1 MKTSSRGA
9 VRAPLRAALLA
20 FPLAL
25 VAACSTLSSP
35 GDGAAAGPA
44 TAASA
49 TPGTAPHAPGARP
62 GSRVT
67 RARAGFHEAEPA
79 ESLPPADLTPQVM
92 FQLLASE
99 IAAQRGE
106 IGSATATYLSLARQ
120 TRDPR
125 LARRATELALAE
137 RSLDRAMQGAS
148 LWRELSPGSLLAA
161 QTLETLLLSTGKLAD
176 AEPLVA
182 ARQARA
188 RADNGLPEFYEQLQR
203 TLMRASDKTAAFA
216 LIERVARPDES
227 LAEARLA
234 VAALAAAA
242 GQHDRAAA
250 EASKALALKPDDETA
265 AVTAA
270 RFVAQT
276 PAGTAA
282 ASRLLEGYLA
292 RHPRATEARF
302 TYARLLAGEGRNEDA
317 RKQME
322 LALREEPDNPPIL
335 FSLAQ
340 IAYQMKQLDVA
351 EDYLKRYVGLPETV
365 QRDNSP
371 AYLFLAQL
379 AEDRGRLP
387 DAIAW
392 LEKAGRGEQA
402 VAATIRRALLMGK
415 LGRVDEARELLR
427 NTSVPTNRE
436 RAQLTAA
443 EAQVLRDAGRP
454 KEAFEVLDRALE
466 RLPNNPELLY
476 DHAMAAERIDRVP
489 VMEASLRK
497 LIGLQPEHAHAY
509 NALGYTFADRNIRLD
524 EALALIEKA
533 LALSPEDPHILDSM
547 GWVMFRLGRH
557 DAALEYL
564 RKAYAIRP
572 EADVAAHLGEVLWS
586 MGRAEDARKLW
597 REARGR
603 EPENETLKETLARLN
618 VAL

>member
-161 QTLETLLLSTGKLAD
+161 QTLETLLLSTGKLTD

-415 LGRVDEARELLR
+415 LGRIDEARELLR

>member
-161 QTLETLLLSTGKLAD
+161 QTLETLLLSTGKLTD

-234 VAALAAAA
+234 VASLAAAA

>member
-9 VRAPLRAALLA
+9 VRVLLRAALLA

-25 VAACSTLSSP
+25 VAACSSLSSP
-35 GDGAAAGPA
+35 GGGAGAGSA
-44 TAASA
+44 SAASS
-49 TPGTAPHAPGARP
+49 TPDAAPHAPGARP
-62 GSRVT
+62 GSRVM

-79 ESLPPADLTPQVM
+79 ESLPPADLTPQIM

-137 RSLDRAMQGAS
+137 RSLDRALQGAT
-148 LWRELSPGSLLAA
+148 LWRELSPGSVLAA
-161 QTLETLLLSTGKLAD
+161 QTLETLLLSTGRLAD
-176 AEPLVA
+176 AEPLVT

-188 RADNGLPEFYEQLQR
+188 RTDNGLPEFYEQLQR
-203 TLMRASDKTAAFA
+203 TLLRASDKTAAFA

-234 VAALAAAA
+234 VAELAAAA
-242 GQHDRAAA
+242 GQGGRAAA

-276 PAGTAA
+276 PEGAAA

-340 IAYQMKQLDVA
+340 IAYQMKQFDVA

-436 RAQLTAA
+436 RVQLTAA
-443 EAQVLRDAGRP
+443 EAQVLRDAGRA
-454 KEAFEVLDRALE
+454 KDAFEVLDRALE

-564 RKAYAIRP
+564 RKAYGIRP

-597 REARGR
+597 RDARGR

-618 VAL
+618 VSL

>member
-443 EAQVLRDAGRP
+443 EAQVLRDAGHP

>member
-44 TAASA
+44 PAASA